1 MQVFWPRIELQKFP
15 PESNLLRACVLFTVT
30 FVVFKSFT
38 SDAKTRAR
46 VLISLWKRPWHK
58 NKWSKHKRKPIKLLP
73 FVVLALVLAST
84 FSCENETGSWRLKNV
99 VELYFLPTTQSTRFG
114 FVCGF
119 TKNAEAEGSLKKGF
133 QKLCVCSLFFMM
145 VPLSLDTRSLCL
157 FLYLFIIPALI
168 RVSWP
173 HQIFFGV
180 NFSCFS

>member
-1 MQVFWPRIELQKFP
+1 MQKQEQEF
-15 PESNLLRACVLFTVT
+15 LFHCENGLDTR
-30 FVVFKSFT
+30 T
-38 SDAKTRAR
+38 SE
-46 VLISLWKRPWHK
+46 
-58 NKWSKHKRKPIKLLP
+58 
-73 FVVLALVLAST
+73 AST
-84 FSCENETGSWRLKNV
+84 NGSRSSFYLLLCLLLCLLQHFSCENETGSWRLKNV